1 MKKMNTIEQQKTKRK
16 KRSTYEVVPEN
27 PSPTLEAGFFY
38 ILNANNG
45 NGKTTYLSNVARYEL
60 RRLNLDE
67 SSYVNLICLSGTA
80 FDRFDRY
87 ATFIKYLSSTGNK
100 NTFYYYTG
108 YTSNNNTSSL
118 QTPFRILF
126 EVLNNYS
133 NIKNDYDFESR
144 EIFIASKFNEL
155 GFDTKFTVLLQE
167 IESSHGKKPKK
178 DECIVD
184 FKIKGIK
191 ELINTM
197 RSKKLEIQDIH
208 FYKQGSK
215 FSIYEL
221 SSGEYTFLRALF
233 VLSLAI
239 QEKSLVIYD
248 EPENSLHPEWQS
260 RLIKYIIEIY
270 EKFGKKATIL
280 LATHSPLITASISYK
295 NVKISEYDAN
305 SKFSFN
311 WVNYEYYGWPANLV
325 LTDQFNLESARS
337 IEFINEFNEVL
348 RLYIKNDW
356 VGLEEAINKLDSRKV
371 HLSDR
376 DSLSSTYEAIK
387 KELGKYKD
395 NLK

>member
-270 EKFGKKATIL
+270 KNFGKKL
-280 LATHSPLITASISYK
+280 L
-295 NVKISEYDAN
+295 
-305 SKFSFN
+305 
-311 WVNYEYYGWPANLV
+311 YY
-325 LTDQFNLESARS
+325 
-337 IEFINEFNEVL
+337 
-348 RLYIKNDW
+348 
-356 VGLEEAINKLDSRKV
+356 
-371 HLSDR
+371 
-376 DSLSSTYEAIK
+376 
-387 KELGKYKD
+387 
-395 NLK
+395 